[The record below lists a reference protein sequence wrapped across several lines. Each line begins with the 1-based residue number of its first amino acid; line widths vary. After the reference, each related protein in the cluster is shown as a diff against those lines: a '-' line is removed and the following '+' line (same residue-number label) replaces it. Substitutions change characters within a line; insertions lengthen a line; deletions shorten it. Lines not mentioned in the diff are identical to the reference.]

1 MIRFVKQTLAPL
13 GQRTWGKFQADD
25 GMSMAASLAYYA
37 LFSLFPLLLVTL
49 STLGFAAGPNSNV
62 RVDILRLAAES
73 LPANAFE
80 VVEGVLTSLTE
91 NRGPLGL
98 IGFATLLLGASGF
111 FGALVACFDK
121 IWAVNPASGAPAG
134 FRGKALTALRAKASA
149 FALVLGCVLLVLV
162 SMIADLII
170 GGMLAAADNFA
181 GDLAFIPLDTVLLA
195 KAVQLGVSFVGLT
208 VVLAL
213 LYRALPSTSVAWN
226 DVWPAAVL
234 AALLFMLLQR
244 LVVGGVINLGGSYQ
258 GYGVIGGVMLLM
270 FWLYLTLQ
278 VLLLG
283 AELSYAFAE
292 LHGSR
297 RKPAGQPKQQAIPAE
312 TVAGAT
318 AADDAR
324 ARMPKASSQSERT
337 ARAAGVGVLV
347 GAVGTALLSL
357 AALVLGMLR
366 AIRVLRRQ

>member
-1 MIRFVKQTLAPL
+1 MISFVKQTLVPL

-25 GMSMAASLAYYA
+25 GMGMAASLAYYA

-49 STLGFAAGPNSNV
+49 STLGFAVGPNSNV

-80 VVEGVLTSLTE
+80 VVKEVLTSLTE

-111 FGALVACFDK
+111 FGALNRCFDK
-121 IWAVNPASGAPAG
+121 IWAVAPGDDPSAG
-134 FRGKALTALRAKASA
+134 IRDKALSALRDKASA
-149 FALVLGCVLLVLV
+149 FALVLGCVLLVLL
-162 SMIADLII
+162 SMISDLII
-170 GGMLAAADNFA
+170 GSLLAAADTFT
-181 GDLAFIPLDTVLLA
+181 GGLAFIPLDNVLLA
-195 KAVQLGVSFVGLT
+195 KAIQLGVSFVGLT

-213 LYRALPSTSVAWN
+213 LYRVLPSTRVAWG

-297 RKPAGQPKQQAIPAE
+297 RTLADQPELPAAPAE
-312 TVAGAT
+312 ETTGADVS
-318 AADDAR
+318 ASRAQDPGAR
-324 ARMPKASSQSERT
+324 ERA

-347 GAVGTALLSL
+347 GAAGTALLSL
-357 AALVLGMLR
+357 TALVVGTAR
-366 AIRVLRRQ
+366 ALRVLRRRRP